1 MPCSQ
6 LQITHLVRCP
16 IDAPEAVSRAP
27 WYQFRYQQWY
37 YLGMPSLNVTFT
49 EEELASVRAA
59 AASDDV
65 SLRAFA
71 HRAILA
77 AASEHR
83 RRVAEA
89 ARLVAERSAE
99 LNRRLA

>member
-1 MPCSQ
+1 
-6 LQITHLVRCP
+6 
-16 IDAPEAVSRAP
+16 
-27 WYQFRYQQWY
+27 
-37 YLGMPSLNVTFT
+37 MPSLNVTFT
-49 EEELASVRAA
+49 DEELEAVRAA
-59 AASDDV
+59 AAGDDI

-77 AASEHR
+77 AASEHK

-89 ARLVAERSAE
+89 ARIVADRSGE

>member
-1 MPCSQ
+1 
-6 LQITHLVRCP
+6 
-16 IDAPEAVSRAP
+16 
-27 WYQFRYQQWY
+27 
-37 YLGMPSLNVTFT
+37 MPSLNVTFT
-49 EEELASVRAA
+49 EEELDAVRAA

-65 SLRAFA
+65 SLRTFA
-71 HRAILA
+71 HRAILT

-89 ARLVAERSAE
+89 AQIVAQRSAE

>member
-1 MPCSQ
+1 
-6 LQITHLVRCP
+6 
-16 IDAPEAVSRAP
+16 
-27 WYQFRYQQWY
+27 
-37 YLGMPSLNVTFT
+37 MPSLNITFT
-49 EEELASVRAA
+49 DDELEAIRAA
-59 AASDDV
+59 AASDDM

-77 AASEHR
+77 AASEHK

-89 ARLVAERSAE
+89 AHIVAARSAE

>member
-1 MPCSQ
+1 
-6 LQITHLVRCP
+6 
-16 IDAPEAVSRAP
+16 
-27 WYQFRYQQWY
+27 
-37 YLGMPSLNVTFT
+37 MPSLNVTFT
-49 EEELASVRAA
+49 DEELERVRAA

-65 SLRAFA
+65 SLRTFA
-71 HRAILA
+71 HTAILA

-83 RRVAEA
+83 RRVTEA

>member
-1 MPCSQ
+1 
-6 LQITHLVRCP
+6 V
-16 IDAPEAVSRAP
+16 
-27 WYQFRYQQWY
+27 
-37 YLGMPSLNVTFT
+37 PSLNITFT
-49 EEELASVRAA
+49 EEELAAVRAA
-59 AASDDV
+59 AGEESL

-71 HRAILA
+71 HRAVLT

-89 ARLVAERSAE
+89 AALVAQRSAE

>member
-1 MPCSQ
+1 
-6 LQITHLVRCP
+6 
-16 IDAPEAVSRAP
+16 
-27 WYQFRYQQWY
+27 
-37 YLGMPSLNVTFT
+37 MPSLNVAFT
-49 EEELASVRAA
+49 DEELAAVRAA

-65 SLRAFA
+65 SLRTFA

>member
-1 MPCSQ
+1 
-6 LQITHLVRCP
+6 
-16 IDAPEAVSRAP
+16 
-27 WYQFRYQQWY
+27 
-37 YLGMPSLNVTFT
+37 MPSLNVTFT
-49 EEELASVRAA
+49 EEELARVRAA
-59 AASDDV
+59 AAGDDV
-65 SLRAFA
+65 SLRTFA

-89 ARLVAERSAE
+89 ARIVAQRSAE